1 MPELCKYFSDLWKI
15 EPMNNEIGYL
25 VEEIYKQS
33 VEWAACFLLSAYN
46 KMWTERHELKKELL
60 SIKGL

>member
-1 MPELCKYFSDLWKI
+1 LWKI